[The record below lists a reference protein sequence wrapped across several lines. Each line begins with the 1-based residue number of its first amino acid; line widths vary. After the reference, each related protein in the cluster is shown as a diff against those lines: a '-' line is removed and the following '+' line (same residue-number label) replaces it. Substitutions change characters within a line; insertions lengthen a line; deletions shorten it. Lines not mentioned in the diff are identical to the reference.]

1 MSKPSIIPVGYRVL
15 IEPESGEKTTESG
28 IVIPQRERI
37 EQETG
42 TIVSVGPLAWQ
53 DHADGTHWANEGDRV
68 VYAKYGGKMVKDP
81 DTGIDYRLVND
92 EDVLCV
98 VNSEKA
104 VSQEDY

>member
-1 MSKPSIIPVGYRVL
+1 MTSIKPTGYRVL

-42 TIVSVGPLAWQ
+42 TIVAIGPLAWN
-53 DHADGTHWANEGDRV
+53 DHGSGQNWAEVGDRV
-68 VYAKYGGKMVKDP
+68 LYAKYGGKMVKDP
-81 DTGIDYRLVND
+81 DTAIEYRIVND
-92 EDVLCV
+92 EDVV
-98 VNSEKA
+98 AIINSEKS